1 MEVRQR
7 LSISRG
13 SLFYKILLAFI
24 LLGVLPS
31 LLLGARL
38 VMLNNKLLVNVE
50 QNAAETQS
58 LPLGM
63 ARQITNHA
71 ATVGAASVRYRF
83 TTVPPI
89 PCSGI
94 SVQCPWTFRS
104 SP

>member
-58 LPLGM
+58 LPQGM
-63 ARQITNHA
+63 ARQITNQL
-71 ATVGAASVRYRF
+71 TSETGAYIVF
-83 TTVPPI
+83 TF
-89 PCSGI
+89 I
-94 SVQCPWTFRS
+94 SIAIIAF
-104 SP
+104 